1 MSIEQSSAFAIEY
14 RLKALNPELHRR
26 FTQSVT
32 ALQYYLSRYKALF
45 PKYTDHSELH
55 CLSVI
60 DYSNQLIGDQIR
72 LLNAD
77 ELYVLLMAC
86 YLHDSGMGITMEMC
100 REFSEKINFGHYFD
114 SHPRENYPDVV
125 RAFHHEYSGLFIRKY
140 AQIFDIPSEAHVQA
154 IVQTARGHRQTN
166 LKDEAEYPDSITMPG
181 GNRLS
186 LPYLA
191 AVVRLADEI
200 DVTASRNPLLLY
212 DNDSLTDQKQIVL
225 DKMLKAVR
233 SMDVT
238 AEAFILHVE
247 TEEEEI
253 RAKIREMAEKIQT
266 TLDYCRQVVRERTPY
281 VITQQVVK
289 TEM

>member
-1 MSIEQSSAFAIEY
+1 MNIEQSSAFAIEY

-26 FTQSVT
+26 YTQSVI
-32 ALQYYLSRYKALF
+32 ALQYYLSRYKVLF
-45 PKYTDHSELH
+45 PEYTDHSELH

-125 RAFHHEYSGLFIRKY
+125 RDFHHEYSGLFIRKY
-140 AQIFDIPSEAHVQA
+140 AQIFDIPSEAHIQA
-154 IVQTARGHRQTN
+154 IVQTARGHRRTN
-166 LKDEAEYPDSITMPG
+166 LKDEEEYPDSMAMPG
-181 GNRLS
+181 GNQLC

-200 DVTASRNPLLLY
+200 DVTASRNPLLSY
-212 DNDSLTDQKQIVL
+212 DSDSLMNQKQIIL
-225 DKMLKAVR
+225 NKMLKAVR

-238 AEAFILHVE
+238 SKAFILHVD

-253 RAKIREMAEKIQT
+253 QAKIREMAAKIQS

-289 TEM
+289 IEM

>member
-1 MSIEQSSAFAIEY
+1 M
-14 RLKALNPELHRR
+14 
-26 FTQSVT
+26 
-32 ALQYYLSRYKALF
+32 
-45 PKYTDHSELH
+45 
-55 CLSVI
+55 
-60 DYSNQLIGDQIR
+60 
-72 LLNAD
+72 
-77 ELYVLLMAC
+77 
-86 YLHDSGMGITMEMC
+86 
-100 REFSEKINFGHYFD
+100 
-114 SHPRENYPDVV
+114 
-125 RAFHHEYSGLFIRKY
+125 FIRKY

-154 IVQTARGHRQTN
+154 IVQTARGHRRTN

-181 GNRLS
+181 GNQLS

-191 AVVRLADEI
+191 AVIRLADEI